1 MGRYRTGGTP
11 WVVIIDKQG
20 TVRFNDF
27 HISAAQARR
36 LIDDLRGRGD
46 ETATIR
52 TLPASRGGQ
61 DLVGTRLP
69 KLALD
74 RWIRQQEPADQKAA
88 PARATLYRWWTDTC
102 PYCRASLPAIERLR
116 HDYGARGLR
125 IVAAYHPKPPRD
137 VADEDVIAAAR
148 RFGYGGPIAVDDDWS
163 ALNKA
168 YLSTGRRRATS
179 VSLLVDGDGVIR
191 FVHPGPV
198 FFPSDDPEYARQDA
212 DYRLLRQAIEALVGE
227 PAPRR
232 EQQENRSHP

>member
-1 MGRYRTGGTP
+1 MMKWT
-11 WVVIIDKQG
+11 
-20 TVRFNDF
+20 
-27 HISAAQARR
+27 SAITAAV
-36 LIDDLRGRGD
+36 LLAAPTLRAAGD
-46 ETATIR
+46 EAAAIE
-52 TLPASRGGQ
+52 TLPAHRGGQ
-61 DLVGTRLP
+61 DLVGTRFP
-69 KLALD
+69 EVEFD
-74 RWIRQQEPADQKAA
+74 RWVRPPQA
-88 PARATLYRWWTDTC
+88 PAPKTDPPRATLYRWWTDTC
-102 PYCRASLPAIERLR
+102 PYCRASLPAVERLR
-116 HDYGARGLR
+116 RDYGAQGLR

-163 ALNKA
+163 ALDKA

-198 FFPSDDPEYARQDA
+198 FFPSDDPEFARQDA

-227 PAPRR
+227 PAPER